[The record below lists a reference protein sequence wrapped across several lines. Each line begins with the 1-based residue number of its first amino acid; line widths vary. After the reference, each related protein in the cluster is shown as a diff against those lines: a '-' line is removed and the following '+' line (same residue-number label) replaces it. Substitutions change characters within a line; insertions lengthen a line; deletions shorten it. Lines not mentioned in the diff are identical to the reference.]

1 MSIAL
6 SELLSG
12 VAPVATAQDCVIHGV
27 TEDSRRVAPGFLFL
41 ALPGLRS
48 DGRRYIDQAIERGA
62 AAILAEAGVKPLSGR
77 AIPVLEVHG
86 LAAHV
91 GLLAGRF
98 FGTPSKHLTIIGIT
112 GTNGKTTCAH
122 VLAQALNRGQ
132 RRCAVLGTVGNGF
145 PGALRETTHTTLD
158 PIALHS
164 ILSELAAQGATDV
177 AMEVSSHALVQDRV
191 AGLEFSGA
199 VLTNISR
206 DHLDYHGT
214 MDAYAQAK
222 ARLFEGD
229 TLRYAVFN
237 TDDPYGVAFKERID
251 ARGVQSLGFGSE
263 SGDVR
268 ILDARGTPDGLH
280 VRLHTPSGTITAATR
295 FFGRFNAFNL
305 AAVVAVL
312 LLDGHT
318 PFGEIEHVLSQAEPV
333 PGRME
338 RLGGKGNPLVFIDYA
353 HTPDALDKAL
363 RALREHA
370 RGRLLC
376 VFGCG
381 GNRDAGKRPAMGRV
395 AEQWADAIVITD
407 DNPRRESADAIIKD
421 ILSGIRD
428 RSSAV
433 QVVRNRHAAISAAL
447 HAALPDDIVLV
458 AGKGHEEYQEIGDE
472 RLPFSDRESVRSLL
486 ESRA

>member
-1 MSIAL
+1 MAIAL
-6 SELLSG
+6 GQLLSG
-12 VAPVATAQDCVIHGV
+12 IAPVAAAQDRLIHGI
-27 TEDSRRVAPGFLFL
+27 TDDSRRVAPGFLFVGV
-41 ALPGLRS
+41 PGARS
-48 DGRRYIDQAIERGA
+48 DGRRYIDQAIDRGA
-62 AAILAEAGVKPLSGR
+62 VAILAEAGVKPMSAR
-77 AIPVLEVHG
+77 AIPVFEVHG
-86 LAAHV
+86 LTTHL

-98 FGTPSKHLTIIGIT
+98 FGTPAKRLAITGIT

-122 VLAQALNRGQ
+122 VLAQALNRGD

-164 ILSELAAQGATDV
+164 ILAELVAQGATDV
-177 AMEVSSHALVQDRV
+177 AMEVSSHALSQDRV
-191 AGLEFSGA
+191 AGLEFTGA

-229 TLRYAVFN
+229 TLRYAVLN
-237 TDDPYGVAFKERID
+237 TDDRYGVAFKERVD
-251 ARGVQSLGFGSE
+251 ARGVQSLGFGME

-268 ILDARGTPDGLH
+268 IIEARGTLDGLH
-280 VRLHTPSGTITAATR
+280 VQLHTPSGTISATTR

-312 LLDGHT
+312 LLDGRT
-318 PFGEIEHVLSQAEPV
+318 PVGEIENILSRAEPV

-338 RLGGKGNPLVFIDYA
+338 RLGGKGNPLVVIDYA
-353 HTPDALDKAL
+353 HTPDALDKVL

-381 GNRDAGKRPAMGRV
+381 GNRDAGKRPAMGRI
-395 AEQWADAIVITD
+395 AEQWADVIVITD
-407 DNPRRESADAIIKD
+407 DNPRHESADAIIED
-421 ILSGIRD
+421 ILSGMRD
-428 RSSAV
+428 RSAAI
-433 QVVRNRHAAISAAL
+433 QVVRDRHAAISAAL
-447 HAALPDDIVLV
+447 HAAMPDDIVLV

-472 RLPFSDRESVRSLL
+472 RVPFSDRESVRSLL